1 MATKQKQKKSK
12 KTHLFDGLI
21 IKDNPEMGARKV
33 KSFCILMTQK
43 IWFWYGSDI
52 QGRIKASGG
61 PYALHHAGAQSLC

>member
-43 IWFWYGSDI
+43 IWFWYCSDI
-52 QGRIKASGG
+52 QGRI
-61 PYALHHAGAQSLC
+61 